1 MQQEGNRLLTNEMYS
16 VYAAWAKD
24 NGYRAMNIKN
34 FVAELRRRLDVKR
47 GAAGN
52 VVIGLV
58 LDSSPNPFL
67 D

>member
-1 MQQEGNRLLTNEMYS
+1 
-16 VYAAWAKD
+16 
-24 NGYRAMNIKN
+24 MNIKN

-52 VVIGLV
+52 VVVGLV